1 LIFAACSRNE
11 ETNIDP
17 SDPNQK
23 RKKDKN
29 FNTKTKKDE
38 GKGIRNIVA
47 TRTARVNLIETRS
60 TLHLLL

>member
-1 LIFAACSRNE
+1 MKKL
-11 ETNIDP
+11 TDP